1 MCPERSRETLR
12 EVKRGAERP
21 DGPREKTRQDVF
33 QKSPEGQESPREAQN
48 EKIRPRKTWRGLREL
63 EKARVKKTSLSRA

>member
-1 MCPERSRETLR
+1 MVCPERSRETLR

-48 EKIRPRKTWRGLREL
+48 EKIRPRKTWRGL
-63 EKARVKKTSLSRA
+63 KRVGKGQSE

>member
-21 DGPREKTRQDVF
+21 EGPREKTRQDVF
-33 QKSPEGQESPREAQN
+33 QKSPEGQEHPERLRTKKSGPEKLGEA
-48 EKIRPRKTWRGLREL
+48 
-63 EKARVKKTSLSRA
+63 